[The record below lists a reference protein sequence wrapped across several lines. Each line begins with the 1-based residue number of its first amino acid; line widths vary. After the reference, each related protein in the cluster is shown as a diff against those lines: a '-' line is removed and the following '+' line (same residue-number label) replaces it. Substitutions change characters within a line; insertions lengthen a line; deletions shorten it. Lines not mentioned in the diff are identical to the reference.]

1 MLVFCFFFKTDE
13 GKILS
18 FTDAHRGS
26 MKILEPWQLLVIPF
40 TNLHMTSQVYL
51 EHFFFFFNWFKRNAL
66 KCCANL
72 CFGRFL
78 MEQSC
83 G

>member
-51 EHFFFFFNWFKRNAL
+51 EHFFFFF
-66 KCCANL
+66 
-72 CFGRFL
+72 
-78 MEQSC
+78 
-83 G
+83 